1 MQLGSMPRSAQPT
14 SRLPRTHIPACEG
27 LLRAKWKCTQS
38 PSTPC
43 EACFRFPR
51 HRIFC
56 TNGPEPTFKA
66 LGWVPLGSQVAT
78 VQLFVST
85 RLHSAHLGW
94 ECVCKPPTVCDK
106 QEWGEEGLG
115 CRSRTGFP
123 SMPCFCV
130 ELEGAI
136 FLGSN
141 LVIQVYVSREE
152 DSTYLI
158 WQCSVS

>member
-1 MQLGSMPRSAQPT
+1 MEMF
-14 SRLPRTHIPACEG
+14 
-27 LLRAKWKCTQS
+27 TQS

-123 SMPCFCV
+123 SMPCFCA

-136 FLGSN
+136 FPGSN